1 MTDENIVSSTE
12 IPAVPQFLLRD
23 TDHHVLQAM
32 AGRDQTSTQTN
43 SSQDE
48 EAAALPP
55 AKDLSSINLFANEAT
70 GTTAEPGEVSP
81 LAARPSASGSI
92 ILKSAYSLN
101 DLALFNSITGYR
113 LDSRAPIWRAIDDQ
127 GNRVPIADRI
137 FTTLAEEAFRLA
149 DRQHHCTPRPDLTIE
164 DLMMVMT
171 SIRRASVMIGSRGV
185 AAFERLEERVKT
197 LKHGAV
203 GDTLPDFLN
212 QAAPTETVSATV

>member
-1 MTDENIVSSTE
+1 MSSTE

-32 AGRDQTSTQTN
+32 AGRDQTSTQTH

-81 LAARPSASGSI
+81 PAARPSASGSI

-101 DLALFNSITGYR
+101 DLALFNSITGY
-113 LDSRAPIWRAIDDQ
+113 
-127 GNRVPIADRI
+127 
-137 FTTLAEEAFRLA
+137 
-149 DRQHHCTPRPDLTIE
+149 
-164 DLMMVMT
+164 MT